1 MKEFLEEERNKWQN
15 NMEKQMREKSELE
28 KLATEQR
35 EVEQKK
41 EVKQAI
47 EHARRE
53 WEDSHEYHVEQIKN
67 SMEEQIQERISAEVN
82 NCFFYIQIVV
92 MVIYEI
98 GNLLAFVI

>member
-1 MKEFLEEERNKWQN
+1 
-15 NMEKQMREKSELE
+15 MEKQMREKSELE

-82 NCFFYIQIVV
+82 NCFFLYIQIVV

>member
-82 NCFFYIQIVV
+82 NWFFLYTNSCH
-92 MVIYEI
+92 
-98 GNLLAFVI
+98 GDL

>member
-1 MKEFLEEERNKWQN
+1 MKELLEEERNKWQN

-28 KLATEQR
+28 KLTNEQR

-41 EVKQAI
+41 ELKQAI

-67 SMEEQIQERISAEVN
+67 SMEEQIQERISAEVK
-82 NCFFYIQIVV
+82 NCFFLYTNGCHGDLRVT
-92 MVIYEI
+92 
-98 GNLLAFVI
+98 F

>member
-1 MKEFLEEERNKWQN
+1 MKELLEEERNKWQN
-15 NMEKQMREKSELE
+15 NMEKQRREKSELE

-41 EVKQAI
+41 ELKQAI

-82 NCFFYIQIVV
+82 NCVFFINTNGCHGDLWIT
-92 MVIYEI
+92 
-98 GNLLAFVI
+98 F